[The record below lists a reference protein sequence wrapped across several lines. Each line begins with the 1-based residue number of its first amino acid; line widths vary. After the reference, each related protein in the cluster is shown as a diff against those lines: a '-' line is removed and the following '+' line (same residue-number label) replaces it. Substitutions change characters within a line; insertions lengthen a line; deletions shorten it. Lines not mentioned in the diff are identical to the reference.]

1 MTGCNLDG
9 YLTRK
14 SHQEIGEDLLVLRI
28 PGLEVRI
35 RLFRRGLAVR
45 GGHVD
50 LHGRRRLLN
59 VEVLRHLGSPDG
71 GEHSR
76 LPQGLIAL
84 GKLLCGY
91 VSEW

>member
-1 MTGCNLDG
+1 M
-9 YLTRK
+9 
-14 SHQEIGEDLLVLRI
+14 LVFRI

-35 RLFRRGLAVR
+35 RRFRRGLAVD

-71 GEHSR
+71 GEHGRS
-76 LPQGLIAL
+76 PQGLVAL
-84 GKLLCGY
+84 GKLLYGS
-91 VSEW
+91 VSEWRGEEGT